1 MKFQNIPLSR
11 IDRMILQS
19 YVSLVDGLSE
29 YLGEGYELV
38 LHSLE
43 DLDRSVIKIVNGFH
57 TGRKEGSPITD
68 LALSMFAQ
76 LEETDGDTNSITYF
90 SKNKKGEPLKSTT
103 ICIRG
108 EKGRIIGLL
117 CINFYLHTSIASFI
131 HSLTPQEELGH
142 PQARNENF
150 VENTEDLISE
160 AINEVRAAVYE
171 DDTITASLKHKE
183 IIRRLN
189 ERGIFR
195 LKDSVIRAADML
207 NLSKNTVYLH
217 LRNLSK
223 E

>member
-1 MKFQNIPLSR
+1 MKFQNTPLSR

-38 LHSLE
+38 VHSLE

-76 LEETDGDTNSITYF
+76 MEETNGITNSITYF

-108 EKGRIIGLL
+108 ERDRIIGLL
-117 CINFYLHTSIASFI
+117 CINFYLNTSIASFI
-131 HSLTPQEELGH
+131 QSLIPQEETGH

-150 VENTEDLISE
+150 VENAEDLICE
-160 AINEVRAAVYE
+160 AVNEVRAAVYE
-171 DDTITASLKHKE
+171 DDTVAASIKHKE
-183 IIRRLN
+183 IIRRLYD
-189 ERGIFR
+189 RGIFR
-195 LKDSVIRAADML
+195 LKDSVIRTAEML